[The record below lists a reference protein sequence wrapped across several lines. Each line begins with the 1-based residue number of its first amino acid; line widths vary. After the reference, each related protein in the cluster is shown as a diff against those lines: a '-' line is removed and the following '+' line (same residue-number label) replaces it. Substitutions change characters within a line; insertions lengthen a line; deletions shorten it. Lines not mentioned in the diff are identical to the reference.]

1 MQTIESLK
9 KKIKSTQDLLSVV
22 KTMKALAAVSIRQYQ
37 RAVESLMDYNRT
49 VEMGLQVVLKARERS
64 EIMVGVTPM
73 NQVGAII
80 FGSDQGLCG
89 QFNTQIV
96 THALAELDSLKV
108 APENRTVLAIGERVK
123 DHLERA
129 DHSVCDTLLTPGSTA
144 GVTPMVQEVIMIL
157 EEWHFTMQI
166 PHIYLFYNHYLSG
179 ATFTPRTVR
188 LLPMDRT
195 WLNDI
200 RSRPWE
206 SSTLPMFTMDWD
218 TLFLS
223 LLREYFF
230 VSIFQA
236 FTESLASENAS
247 RLAAMQNAER
257 NIEEHLEEIFAAY
270 HRQRQMTITEEL
282 LDIVSGYEA
291 MGADTRLPG
300 KGGKGTTAG
309 NKRGGAL

>member
-1 MQTIESLK
+1 MQTTDSLK
-9 KKIKSTQDLLSVV
+9 RKIKSTQDLLSVV

-49 VEMGLQVVLKARERS
+49 VEMGLQVVLQSREES
-64 EIMVGVTPM
+64 EIQLGVMPM
-73 NQVGAII
+73 NQAGAIV

-89 QFNTQIV
+89 QFNTQV
-96 THALAELDSLKV
+96 VAHAVSELDSLNV
-108 APENRTVLAIGERVK
+108 PAPNRVMLAVGERVK

-129 DHSVCDTLLTPGSTA
+129 DHAIYDTLFTPSSTV
-144 GVTPMVQEVIMIL
+144 GVTPMVQEIMMIL
-157 EEWHFTMQI
+157 EEWHFTRQI
-166 PHIYLFYNHYLSG
+166 QHIYLFYNHYISG
-179 ATFTPRTVR
+179 ATFAPRTMR
-188 LLPMDRT
+188 LLPIDRT

-206 SSTLPMFTMDWD
+206 SGTLPMYTMDFD
-218 TLFLS
+218 PLFLS

-230 VSIFQA
+230 VSLFQA

-247 RLAAMQNAER
+247 RLAAMQNAEK
-257 NIEEHLEEIFAAY
+257 NIEDHLEEIFAAF

-291 MGADTRLPG
+291 LEADTRVMKKAP
-300 KGGKGTTAG
+300 KGS
-309 NKRGGAL
+309 RR